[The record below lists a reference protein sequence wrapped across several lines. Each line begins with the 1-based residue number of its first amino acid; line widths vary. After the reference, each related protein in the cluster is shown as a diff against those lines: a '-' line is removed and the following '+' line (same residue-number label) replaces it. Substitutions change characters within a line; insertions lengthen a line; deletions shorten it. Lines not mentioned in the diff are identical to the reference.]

1 MTVNLCFQ
9 GTTSVLNKIGTFL
22 DFSFTIEKH
31 FLSQIWKMKPL
42 TNFTF
47 TNHMFYGSSRQI
59 VSAKGI
65 DEVIS
70 KGVVRNKLHKR
81 FFSTSAANLLVLFI
95 LLLH

>member
-1 MTVNLCFQ
+1 
-9 GTTSVLNKIGTFL
+9 
-22 DFSFTIEKH
+22 
-31 FLSQIWKMKPL
+31 MKPL

-47 TNHMFYGSSRQI
+47 TNHMFYGSSGQI

-81 FFSTSAANLLVLFI
+81 FF
-95 LLLH
+95 